1 MDRLSFKITG
11 VIIMQAISILALQKI
26 PGIGAESIKKVLSL
40 SNDSEPKCPSDLLEV
55 LSEAK
60 TKFGRIS
67 VPDIQAVKIGWDKA
81 HEIFEISL
89 QHDIQIISKDSSDY
103 PKNLLQI
110 PDPPALLHVKGNID
124 ALNKDCIAIVGTRN
138 PTSFGSSQA
147 KKYGEFFVK
156 EGYAVVSG
164 LAKGIDSAAHKGAL
178 ESDGLTVAV
187 LAHGLNTIYPSV
199 NKQLADN
206 ILENNGVLISEH
218 PWGTSSN
225 RSFFV
230 SRNRIQSG
238 LSLGVLVIETK
249 INAGTMHTVRFCEK
263 QDRALIV
270 VKPPENLIE
279 NENTRGNNQLITE
292 KRVDVVLENDND
304 INLVKAKMENV
315 KDALSNFEVSG
326 QQTSFELGKYAITQK
341 NTTVNIHNVNS
352 KSSYQSN
359 FNSIMVK
366 DKTEKYVTK

>member
-1 MDRLSFKITG
+1 
-11 VIIMQAISILALQKI
+11 MQAISILALQKI
-26 PGIGAESIKKVLSL
+26 PGIGAETIKKVLSL
-40 SNDSEPKCPSDLLEV
+40 PNCLEPDAPSDLLEI
-55 LSEAK
+55 LNEAK

-67 VPDIQAVKIGWDKA
+67 VPDIQTAKISWDKA
-81 HEIFEISL
+81 HEIWDISL
-89 QHDIQIISKDSSDY
+89 QHDIQIIAKDCSDY

-147 KKYGEFFVK
+147 KKYGESFAK
-156 EGYAVVSG
+156 EGYVVVSG
-164 LAKGIDSAAHKGAL
+164 LAKGVDSAAHKGAL

-206 ILENNGVLISEH
+206 ILENNGALISEH

-249 INAGTMHTVRFCEK
+249 INGGTMHTVRFCEK

-279 NENTRGNNQLITE
+279 NENTRGNTQLITE
-292 KRVDVVLENDND
+292 KRVDVVLENGND
-304 INLVKAKMENV
+304 INLVKTKMENV
-315 KDALSNFEVSG
+315 KDALLNLEVSG
-326 QQTSFELGKYAITQK
+326 QQSSFELGKYAIDQK
-341 NTTVNIHNVNS
+341 NTTVNTHNAIS

>member
-1 MDRLSFKITG
+1 
-11 VIIMQAISILALQKI
+11 MQAISILALQKI
-26 PGIGAESIKKVLSL
+26 QGIGAETIKKILSL
-40 SNDSEPKCPSDLLEV
+40 PNHFEPDTPSDLLEM
-55 LSEAK
+55 LNEAK
-60 TKFGRIS
+60 AKFGRIS
-67 VPDIQAVKIGWDKA
+67 VPDIQTAKVGWDKA
-81 HEIFEISL
+81 HEILEISL

-103 PKNLLQI
+103 PKPLLKI

-124 ALNKDCIAIVGTRN
+124 ALNKNCIAIVGTRN

-147 KKYGEFFVK
+147 KKCGKSFVK
-156 EGYAVVSG
+156 EGYVVVSG
-164 LAKGIDSAAHKGAL
+164 LAKGVDSAAHKGAL
-178 ESDGLTVAV
+178 ESNGLTVAV
-187 LAHGLNTIYPSV
+187 LAHGLNTIYPSG

-206 ILENNGVLISEH
+206 ILENNGALISEY
-218 PWGTSSN
+218 PWGTLSN

-238 LSLGVLVIETK
+238 LSLGVLVVETK
-249 INAGTMHTVRFCEK
+249 TNGGTMHTVRFCEK

-279 NENTRGNNQLITE
+279 NENTRGNAQLITE
-292 KRVDVVLENDND
+292 KRADVVLENDND
-304 INLVKAKMENV
+304 INLVKTKMENV
-315 KDALSNFEVSG
+315 KNKLLNLEVSG
-326 QQTSFELGKYAITQK
+326 QQSSFELGKYAITQK
-341 NTTVNIHNVNS
+341 NTTVNTHNAIS

>member
-1 MDRLSFKITG
+1 
-11 VIIMQAISILALQKI
+11 MQTISILALQKI
-26 PGIGAESIKKVLSL
+26 PGIGAETIKKVLSL
-40 SNDSEPKCPSDLLEV
+40 SNYSEPHSPSDLLEV

-60 TKFGRIS
+60 SKFGRIS
-67 VPDIQAVKIGWDKA
+67 IPDIQAAKIGWDKA
-81 HEIFEISL
+81 HELFEISL
-89 QHDIQIISKDSSDY
+89 QHDIQIISRDSSDY
-103 PKNLLQI
+103 PKPLLKI

-138 PTSFGSSQA
+138 PTSFGLSQA
-147 KKYGEFFVK
+147 KKYGESFAN
-156 EGYAVVSG
+156 EGYVVVSG
-164 LAKGIDSAAHKGAL
+164 LAKGVDSAAHKGAL

-206 ILENNGVLISEH
+206 ILENNGALISEH

-249 INAGTMHTVRFCEK
+249 INGGTMHTVRFCEK

-270 VKPPENLIE
+270 VKPPEYLIE
-279 NENTRGNNQLITE
+279 NENTRGNIQLITE

-304 INLVKAKMENV
+304 INPVKTKMENV
-315 KDALSNFEVSG
+315 KDVLLNLEVSG
-326 QQTSFELGKYAITQK
+326 QQSSFSLSKYAINQK
-341 NTTVNIHNVNS
+341 SDNVNTDYMNS
-352 KSSYQSN
+352 KSSFKSN
-359 FNSIMVK
+359 MDSIKVK
-366 DKTEKYVTK
+366 DKTEKYVTKSLLDY

>member
-1 MDRLSFKITG
+1 
-11 VIIMQAISILALQKI
+11 MQAISILALQKI
-26 PGIGAESIKKVLSL
+26 SGIGAETIKKVLSL
-40 SNDSEPKCPSDLLEV
+40 PNCLEPAAPSDIIKMLN
-55 LSEAK
+55 EAK
-60 TKFGRIS
+60 EKFGRIS
-67 VPDIQAVKIGWDKA
+67 VPDIQAAKIAWDKA
-81 HEIFEISL
+81 HEILEISL

-103 PKNLLQI
+103 PKPLLKI

-147 KKYGEFFVK
+147 KKYGESFAN

-164 LAKGIDSAAHKGAL
+164 LAKGVDSAAHKGAL

-187 LAHGLNTIYPSV
+187 LAHGLDTIYPSG
-199 NKQLADN
+199 NKQLADS
-206 ILENNGVLISEH
+206 ILENNGALISEY

-249 INAGTMHTVRFCEK
+249 INGGTMHTVRFCEK
-263 QDRALIV
+263 QDRVLIV

-279 NENTRGNNQLITE
+279 NENTRGNTQLITE

-304 INLVKAKMENV
+304 INLVKTKMENV
-315 KDALSNFEVSG
+315 KDALSNLKVSG
-326 QQTSFELGKYAITQK
+326 QQSSFELGKYAITQK
-341 NTTVNIHNVNS
+341 NTTVNTHNVNL

-359 FNSIMVK
+359 FNSIMIK
-366 DKTEKYVTK
+366 DKTEKYVPK